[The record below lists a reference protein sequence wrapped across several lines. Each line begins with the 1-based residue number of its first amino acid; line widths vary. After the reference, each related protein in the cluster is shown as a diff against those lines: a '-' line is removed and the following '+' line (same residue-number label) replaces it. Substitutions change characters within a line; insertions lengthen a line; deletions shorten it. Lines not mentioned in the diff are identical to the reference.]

1 MPQKKRVCI
10 IGAGPSGMSTMY
22 HFDKLKKQ
30 GTEIP
35 DVVCYEKQSDC
46 GGLWN
51 YSWRT
56 GTDEFGEVVHNS
68 MYRNL
73 WSNGPKEALEF
84 PDYTFDEHFGKPIA
98 SFPPRE
104 VLFDYLK
111 GRWAK
116 ADVRSWINLN
126 HKVHDVQYNA
136 ASDNF
141 TVQVKDLV
149 NDRYLSA
156 QTFDYV
162 IVATGHFSMPHLPD
176 FPGLNK
182 FPGRVMHAHSFRDA
196 REFKDKRLL
205 LIGASY
211 SAEDISLQLAKYG
224 AGNIICTYRTRPMG
238 FKWPD
243 NISERPLLV
252 KVDGNTVHFKDGST
266 AEVDAII
273 SCTGYL
279 YSYPFLKDASLQ
291 LKTGNVL
298 FPDGLYKNTL
308 WIKGGNKKLMY
319 LAAQD
324 QCYTYTLFDIQAK
337 WCVKYIMGEIT
348 LPSQAAMEEDVKKWV
363 CSGSLMSLTVELFC
377 SSF

>member
-1 MPQKKRVCI
+1 M
-10 IGAGPSGMSTMY
+10 
-22 HFDKLKKQ
+22 
-30 GTEIP
+30 
-35 DVVCYEKQSDC
+35 
-46 GGLWN
+46 
-51 YSWRT
+51 
-56 GTDEFGEVVHNS
+56 
-68 MYRNL
+68 
-73 WSNGPKEALEF
+73 
-84 PDYTFDEHFGKPIA
+84 
-98 SFPPRE
+98 
-104 VLFDYLK
+104 
-111 GRWAK
+111 
-116 ADVRSWINLN
+116 N

-149 NDRYLSA
+149 NDRYLPV

-162 IVATGHFSMPHLPD
+162 IVATGHFSVPHLPD

-211 SAEDISLQLAKYG
+211 SAEDVALQLAKYG
-224 AGNIICTYRTRPMG
+224 ASNIICTYRTRPMG

-243 NISERPLLV
+243 NVSERPLLV
-252 KVDGNTVHFKDGST
+252 KVDGNMVHFKDRST

-273 SCTGYL
+273 LCTGYL
-279 YSYPFLKDASLQ
+279 YSYPFLKDASLR
-291 LKTGNVL
+291 LKTANVMY
-298 FPDGLYKNTL
+298 PDGLYKNTL

-337 WCVKYIMGEIT
+337 WYVKYIMGEIT
-348 LPSQAAMEEDVKKWV
+348 LPSQAAMEEDVKKWMCRYINKNILALILYPLGFILV
-363 CSGSLMSLTVELFC
+363 GTCCYSKSLMPLTVELFY